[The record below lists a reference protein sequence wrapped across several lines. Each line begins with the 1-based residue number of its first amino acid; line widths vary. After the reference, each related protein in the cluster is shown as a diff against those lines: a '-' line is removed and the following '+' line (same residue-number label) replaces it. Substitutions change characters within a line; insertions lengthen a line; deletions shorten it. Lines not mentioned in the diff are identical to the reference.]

1 MESSS
6 KYPQS
11 AQPETNMAK
20 STSKFFRVATE
31 GATTDGRKIDRSTI
45 EQIAKTFNPATYGAR
60 IWLEHIRGTMPDGSF
75 RAYGD
80 VLAVKAEEVDTDAGK
95 KMALFAQI
103 DPTPDLIAMTKARQ
117 KIYSSLEISPNF
129 ADSGQP
135 YLVGLGVTDS
145 PASLGTEILT
155 FAANSGTANPFAAR
169 KQNPDNLYSEAVEIA
184 LEFDTAQADPEPG
197 KLATSIKNLFKKI
210 TAGDTSNDA
219 RFSDVS
225 EAIQT
230 VATHVAAGDEK
241 FAASQV
247 RIETLETALEKV
259 TSDFASFKRQM
270 DTTDANPTQ
279 RPQAAGGSGVIKT
292 EF

>member
-1 MESSS
+1 
-6 KYPQS
+6 
-11 AQPETNMAK
+11 MAK
-20 STSKFFRVATE
+20 PTSKFFRVATE

-60 IWLEHIRGTMPDGSF
+60 VWLEHIRGIMPDGSF

-80 VLAVKAEEVDTDAGK
+80 VLAVKAEEVDTDTGK

-117 KIYSSLEISPNF
+117 KIYTSLEINTDF
-129 ADSGQP
+129 ADSGQA
-135 YLVGLGVTDS
+135 YLIGLGVTDS
-145 PASLGTEILT
+145 PASLGTEILM
-155 FAANSGTANPFAAR
+155 FSANQGKASPFLSR
-169 KQNPDNLYSEAVEIA
+169 KQSPDNLYSEAVETA
-184 LEFDTAQADPEPG
+184 LAFDTLPADPEPG

-210 TAGDTSNDA
+210 TAGDTNNDA

-230 VATHVAAGDEK
+230 VAAHVATGDEK
-241 FAASQV
+241 LAASQAH
-247 RIETLETALEKV
+247 IETIKTALETV
-259 TSDFASFKRQM
+259 TSDLAAFKQQM
-270 DTTDANPTQ
+270 DTTDANPIQ
-279 RPQAAGGSGVIKT
+279 RPQSAGGSGVIKT

>member
-1 MESSS
+1 MP
-6 KYPQS
+6 KPT
-11 AQPETNMAK
+11 P
-20 STSKFFRVATE
+20 KFFRVATE

-45 EQIAKTFNPATYGAR
+45 EQIAKSFNPATYGAR
-60 IWLEHIRGTMPDGSF
+60 VWLEHIRGTMPDSSF

-80 VLAVKAEEVDTDAGK
+80 VLAVKAEEVDTADGK

-129 ADSGQP
+129 ADSGEP

-145 PASLGTEILT
+145 PASLGTEVLT
-155 FAANSGTANPFAAR
+155 FAANSGKANPFTAR

-184 LEFDTAQADPEPG
+184 LDFETAIADPEPG

-230 VATHVAAGDEK
+230 VANHVAAGDEK
-241 FAASQV
+241 FAASQT
-247 RIETLETALEKV
+247 RIKELEASLEKV
-259 TSDFASFKRQM
+259 SSDFAAFKQQM
-270 DTTDANPTQ
+270 DTTDGNPNQ
-279 RPQAAGGSGVIKT
+279 RPLAAGGNGVIQT

>member
-1 MESSS
+1 
-6 KYPQS
+6 
-11 AQPETNMAK
+11 MAK
-20 STSKFFRVATE
+20 PTSKFFRVATE

-145 PASLGTEILT
+145 PASLGTEVLT
-155 FAANSGTANPFAAR
+155 FAANSGTANPFTAR
-169 KQNPDNLYSEAVEIA
+169 KQNPENLYSEAVEIT
-184 LEFDTAQADPEPG
+184 LEFETPQTDPEPG
-197 KLATSIKNLFKKI
+197 KLATSIRNLFKKI

-219 RFSDVS
+219 RFADVS

-230 VATHVAAGDEK
+230 VADHVAAGDGK
-241 FAASQV
+241 FAASQA
-247 RIETLETALEKV
+247 RIDTLETTLEKV
-259 TSDFASFKRQM
+259 TSDFAAFKQHM